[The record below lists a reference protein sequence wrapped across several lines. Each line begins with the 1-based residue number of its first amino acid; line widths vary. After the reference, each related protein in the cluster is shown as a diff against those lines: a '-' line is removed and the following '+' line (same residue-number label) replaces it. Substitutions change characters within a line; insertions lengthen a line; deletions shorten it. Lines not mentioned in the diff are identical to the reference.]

1 MNRERVE
8 RVAGD
13 LWDKADEL
21 GWVDLLLGEWTRED
35 YVAEVLDAFDR
46 SEEAKLLPLDVAIAA
61 VKRAEAKGVI
71 RYRVTIGP
79 EYDGPEGFFAT
90 GDDAEDAEICAQIR
104 RDAEWNDWA
113 WCSVKVT
120 CTIPG
125 YDAEGNDYLGGC
137 SYKSKEDFCQPG
149 GYYEDMCASA
159 REALLDALVD
169 EIVEERKRA

>member
-1 MNRERVE
+1 MNREQVKQ
-8 RVAGD
+8 VAGEM
-13 LWDKADEL
+13 WDKADEL
-21 GWVDLLLGEWTRED
+21 GWVGLLLGEWTRED
-35 YVAEVLDAFDR
+35 YIAEVLDAFVR
-46 SEEAKLLPLDVAIAA
+46 SEEAKLLPLDAAIAA
-61 VKRAEAKGVI
+61 VKRAEAKGSI
-71 RYRVTIGP
+71 RYRVTIEP